1 MQSRAI
7 QALVVTSDPWL
18 VTSFT
23 DASRELGME
32 VQTSA
37 GIAGVPAELNRSKY
51 EAVLVDFDVVL
62 NPIEIVT
69 AVRQSPSHRNAV
81 IFAVAT
87 EASDRR
93 QALAN
98 GASLLFERP
107 LDAKEIRRVL
117 HGAYDLMVRECRRYF
132 RCAAEIPVLLI
143 RTRSGEDCRCTTM
156 NVSSSGVALKAPSPL
171 DPGEEI
177 QLILL
182 LQGIDVMVRA
192 IGTVIWDDKHGK
204 TGISFKCASL
214 QHQTELD
221 SWLDAQFKLPGP
233 KYAQFEEASP

>member
-1 MQSRAI
+1 M
-7 QALVVTSDPWL
+7 QALVVTSDRWL

-32 VQTSA
+32 VQTNA
-37 GIAGVPAELNRSKY
+37 ETVGVPAELNRAKY
-51 EAVLVDFDVVL
+51 EAVLIDFDIVL
-62 NPIEIVT
+62 NPVRIVN
-69 AVRQSPSHRNAV
+69 AVRQSPSNRNAV

-98 GASLLFERP
+98 GVNLLFERP

-117 HGAYDLMVRECRRYF
+117 HSAYDLMLRERRRYF
-132 RCAAEIPVLLI
+132 RCSAEIPVLLI
-143 RTRSGEDCRCTTM
+143 RTRSDEDCRCTTM

-177 QLILL
+177 QLILFL
-182 LQGIDVMVRA
+182 HGTDVIVRA
-192 IGTVIWDDKHGK
+192 IGTVVWDDRHGK
-204 TGISFKCASL
+204 TGISFKCASA
-214 QHQTELD
+214 QYQTELD
-221 SWLDAQFKLPGP
+221 SWLDAHFNLPRPGHV
-233 KYAQFEEASP
+233 QFEKA